1 MLGFFKKKSTP
12 APVEPT
18 PAPVVAP
25 EPEPVGPRE
34 PAALFPVVPSV
45 GEMASFLRALTRERR
60 SLAGILGNLARGLS
74 SPRAMEWAATLPR
87 DMAPPPELSSL
98 GVRVLPNTLAAFALL
113 VDAELGHEPSVTP
126 LAVATALE
134 FFGQEP
140 STWVYDEPL
149 ASLRAQMPG
158 PLLESLRN
166 LREKRT
172 ALDILEDLGR
182 DSGSERVQA
191 WVQELRPRVV
201 SGHFRVNDEQ
211 LALEKVLEG
220 AGHPIN
226 HHTLMAICLFIDL
239 EVGNLK
245 HDQLEELAA
254 SADTID
260 SSMYA
265 MVATAGA
272 FGLTLAGYAVDEMV
286 DEPTPVLTA
295 LAEASHGAM
304 LACFRKPGSSG
315 RWWEPLS
322 TAEDCQE
329 AARFGLEFTGLILA
343 HFDQLDDVTDEGLEY
358 LLEDSRRVMAC
369 FSEGDRWRWRRLE
382 RTDSRAG
389 FASRVLAREREY
401 RSGDP
406 VTWLGGSL
414 DLPDLGMWPP
424 SLVELD
430 VGSLL
435 GWTDS
440 VTREFLGLRR
450 LALALRHVAR
460 NPLPGRT
467 SARLNPHLM
476 EPVLEFLLSPRGAG
490 LLEPVVGGPTREG
503 LVRLIQRDQ
512 TVDFLLLRPLA
523 RALEQGLPLDWLGPL
538 LMLNL
543 CLNEQVQLGGSV
555 KQYDGA
561 RLRQLVFQRSLDR
574 LLSED
579 PRARLAAAQL
589 LGVRELVTDTNTRL
603 SLEYELGQLL
613 EDPDPEVVRPAA
625 QGLVRLALLEQLPL
639 PSLVEVGSAPM
650 PGQLAEAGGANL
662 SDELLAKYSE
672 DLEAWVGELAEKDE
686 LAPLELT
693 FTDAQGRVDAV
704 KAAPLV
710 TLLASVEE
718 GCRADDTSEARRYF
732 MLSTEEELVSVGLA
746 FARSFSALAEN
757 LSRNLADLV
766 LGMKPSDLMLEH
778 QLMLEEVND
787 KLADRLGGYPYYGGL
802 GRSIHIHHFKPHDR
816 WGVWWWEPQPPKPHR
831 RRENTLLKQ
840 LVEMVRRVDGTSVR
854 LLRLVSTPGL
864 ALTGLDTYEP
874 HVITQRRVDPRN
886 LELLLVPQ
894 ARFIP
899 LTTWWEEALAGEL
912 AAAEAEATAALLAL
926 YQGGEKGLAF
936 AARRERVKPTAARP
950 RVRLERGDL
959 ERAAPGLAAK
969 FNLPASAVAAALRG
983 V

>member
-1 MLGFFKKKSTP
+1 
-12 APVEPT
+12 
-18 PAPVVAP
+18 
-25 EPEPVGPRE
+25 
-34 PAALFPVVPSV
+34 
-45 GEMASFLRALTRERR
+45 MASFLRSLTRERR
-60 SLAGILGNLARGLS
+60 SIAGILGNLARGLS
-74 SPRAMEWAATLPR
+74 SSRAMEWAATLPR
-87 DMAPPPELSSL
+87 DMAPPPELSCL

-113 VDAELGHEPSVTP
+113 VDAEMGNEPDITP
-126 LAVATALE
+126 LAVATALD

-140 STWVYDEPL
+140 ATWVYDQPL
-149 ASLRAQMPG
+149 AGLRERLPR

-166 LREKRT
+166 LRERRT

-191 WVQELRPRVV
+191 WVQELRPRVE

-226 HHTLMAICLFIDL
+226 HHTLMAVCLFIDL

-295 LAEASHGAM
+295 LTEASHGAM

-329 AARFGLEFTGLILA
+329 TLRYGLEFTGLILA
-343 HFDQLDDVTDEGLEY
+343 HFDFLDDVTEEGLDF
-358 LLEDSRRVMAC
+358 LLEDGRRLMAC
-369 FSEGDRWRWRRLE
+369 FAEGDRWRWRRLE
-382 RTDSRAG
+382 RRDKRDN
-389 FASRVLAREREY
+389 FANKVMAREREY
-401 RSGDP
+401 VTGDKL
-406 VTWLGGSL
+406 TWSGGSL
-414 DLPDLGMWPP
+414 DLPDLSLWPP

-467 SARLNPHLM
+467 SARLNPHLL
-476 EPVLEFLLSPRGAG
+476 EPVLDFLLSPHGAG

-543 CLNEQVQLGGSV
+543 CQSEQIQLGGSV

-561 RLRQLVFQRSLDR
+561 RLRQLVFQRTLDR
-574 LLSED
+574 LISED

-589 LGVRELVTDTNTRL
+589 LTVRELVTDTNTRL

-613 EDPDPEVVRPAA
+613 EDPDPEMVRPAS

-639 PSLVEVGSAPM
+639 PSLIEVGSAPL
-650 PGQLAEAGGANL
+650 PGQLQAAGANL
-662 SDELLAKYSE
+662 SDELLGRYSE
-672 DLEAWVGELAEKDE
+672 DLDKWVGELAEKDE
-686 LAPLELT
+686 LAPMELA
-693 FTDAQGRVDAV
+693 FTDAKGRVDAV

-718 GCRADDTSEARRYF
+718 GCRADDTFEARRYF
-732 MLSTEEELVSVGLA
+732 MLSTEEELISVGLA

-766 LGMKPSDLMLEH
+766 LEMKPADLMLEH
-778 QLMLEEVND
+778 QLLLEEVND
-787 KLADRLGGYPYYGGL
+787 KLADRLGGYPYFGGL

-831 RRENTLLKQ
+831 RRENTLLNQ
-840 LVEMVRRVDGTSVR
+840 LVEMVRRVDGSQVR
-854 LLRLVSTPGL
+854 LLRLVSAPGL

-936 AARRERVKPTAARP
+936 SARRERVKPTAARP
-950 RVRLERGDL
+950 RVRLERADL
-959 ERAAPGLAAK
+959 ERAGPGLAAK
-969 FNLPASAVAAALRG
+969 FNLPSSAVAAALRG

>member
-1 MLGFFKKKSTP
+1 MLGFFKKKSAP
-12 APVEPT
+12 APSVEPVVV
-18 PAPVVAP
+18 AEVAP
-25 EPEPVGPRE
+25 EPVLPRE
-34 PAALFPVVPSV
+34 PAPLFVDLPSV
-45 GEMASFLRALTRERR
+45 GEMAAFLRSLTRERR
-60 SLAGILGNLARGLS
+60 SIAGILGNLARGLS
-74 SPRAMEWAATLPR
+74 SSRALEWASTLPR
-87 DMAPPPELSSL
+87 DLAPVVVE
-98 GVRVLPNTLAAFALL
+98 GVRVLPNTLSAFALL
-113 VDAELGHEPSVTP
+113 VDAELGNGPDMSP
-126 LAVATALE
+126 GAVATALE
-134 FFGQEP
+134 FFGQLPP
-140 STWVYDEPL
+140 SFDRGLVHEGLVET
-149 ASLRAQMPG
+149 LRG
-158 PLLESLRN
+158 
-166 LREKRT
+166 LRERRT

-191 WVQELRPRVV
+191 WVQELRPLVV

-226 HHTLMAICLFIDL
+226 HHTLMAVCLFIDL

-245 HDQLEELAA
+245 HDQLAELAA
-254 SADTID
+254 AADTID

-272 FGLTLAGYAVDEMV
+272 FGLSLAGYAVDDMI
-286 DEPTPVLTA
+286 DEPTAALTA
-295 LAEASHGAM
+295 LTLASRGAL

-315 RWWEPLS
+315 RWWEPLA

-329 AARFGLEFTGLILA
+329 AARFGLEFTGLVLA
-343 HFDQLDDVTDEGLEY
+343 HFDQLDDVTEEGLDY
-358 LLEDSRRVMAC
+358 LLEGGRRVMGC
-369 FSEGDRWRWRRLE
+369 FVDGDRWRWRPVE
-382 RTDSRAG
+382 SRAG
-389 FASRVLAREREY
+389 FAGRVMAREREY
-401 RSGDP
+401 RAGDTL
-406 VTWLGGSL
+406 TWSGGSL
-414 DLPDLGMWPP
+414 ELTDLSA

-467 SARLNPHLM
+467 SVRLNPHLI
-476 EPVLEFLLSPRGAG
+476 EPVLDFLLSPRGAG
-490 LLEPVVGGPTREG
+490 LLEPVVGAATREG

-543 CLNEQVQLGGSV
+543 CSNDQIQLGGAV
-555 KQYDGA
+555 KQFDGA
-561 RLRQLVFQRSLDR
+561 RLRQLVFQRTLDR
-574 LLSED
+574 LISD
-579 PRARLAAAQL
+579 DSRSRLAAAQL
-589 LGVRELVTDTNTRL
+589 LTVRELVTDTNTRL

-613 EDPDPEVVRPAA
+613 EDPDPELVRPAS
-625 QGLVRLALLEQLPL
+625 QGLVRLALLDQLPL

-650 PGQLAEAGGANL
+650 PGQLSVESGL
-662 SDELLAKYSE
+662 SDELVEKYSA
-672 DLEAWVGELAEKDE
+672 DLDAWVAELAEKDE
-686 LAPLELT
+686 LAPLELA

-718 GCRADDTSEARRYF
+718 GCRADDTSEGRRYF
-732 MLSTEEELVSVGLA
+732 MLATEEELVTVGLA
-746 FARSFSALAEN
+746 FARSYSALADN

-766 LGMKPSDLMLEH
+766 LEMKPADVMLEH

-787 KLADRLGGYPYYGGL
+787 KLADRLGGYPYFGGL
-802 GRSIHIHHFKPHDR
+802 GRTIHIHHFKPHDR
-816 WGVWWWEPQPPKPHR
+816 WGVWWWEPQPPKPHL
-831 RRENTLLKQ
+831 RRENTLLNQ
-840 LVEMVRRVDGTSVR
+840 LVEMVRRVDASSVR
-854 LLRLVSTPGL
+854 LLRLVSAPGM

-894 ARFIP
+894 ARFVP

-912 AAAEAEATAALLAL
+912 QAADATAALLAL

-936 AARRERVKPTAARP
+936 AARRERVKPSAVRP
-950 RVRLERGDL
+950 RVRLERADL
-959 ERAAPGLAAK
+959 ERAGPGLAAK
-969 FNLPASAVAAALRG
+969 FSLPETAVSAALRG